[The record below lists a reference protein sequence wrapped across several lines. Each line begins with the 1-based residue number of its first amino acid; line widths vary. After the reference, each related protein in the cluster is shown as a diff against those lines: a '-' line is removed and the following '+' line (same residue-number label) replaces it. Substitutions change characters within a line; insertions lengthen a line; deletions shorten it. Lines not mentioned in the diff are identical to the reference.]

1 MFKLPVSR
9 PLSLIQRY
17 LKAKSNHN
25 KNMEYLAFQFKS
37 VDGPHPFDITDIDL
51 IAIETVLA
59 YKLGLFE
66 RIPFLKT
73 LYHDS
78 STHFTREH
86 IIKANNYVNQVISKA
101 NSRNLNAVNL
111 IVNRLNYR
119 IQMFIALQQDQ
130 NLDSKSNI
138 FTPTSPTSPVLKEL
152 GLTETFLNLLTNG
165 PFATMEF
172 NREENN
178 VFLTL
183 DLISSNSNISPSS
196 FTITANVKDL
206 NMVNVNTALSS
217 LIINYCQN
225 QFNNTFTSESSNWSY
240 TGLAL
245 NQEFSLDEKSILK
258 LVEEIRAVDETLLP
272 TVLFILI
279 NQIHNFSTLVHSMK
293 ETTKFLSTND
303 GRSKLVCKYSDLKL
317 ALPN

>member
-1 MFKLPVSR
+1 M
-9 PLSLIQRY
+9 Q
-17 LKAKSNHN
+17 
-25 KNMEYLAFQFKS
+25 YLAFEFKS

-66 RIPFLKT
+66 KIPFLKS
-73 LYHDS
+73 LYYDS
-78 STHFTREH
+78 SKQFTREH
-86 IIKANNYVNQVISKA
+86 IIKANNYVNQVVSKA
-101 NSRNLNAVNL
+101 TSGNLNTVNL

-119 IQMFIALQQDQ
+119 IQMFIAAQENQ

-138 FTPTSPTSPVLKEL
+138 FTATSSTSPVLKEL
-152 GLTETFLNLLTNG
+152 GLTETFLNLLANR

-172 NREENN
+172 NREGNN

-245 NQEFSLDEKSILK
+245 NQEFSLDENSILK